1 MTSHCCWGP
10 NSLIRLTRPCG
21 LVLRSRWSG
30 PQVSVVWSTRP
41 QGLTYFLSLSSLH
54 SLPQLCTPA
63 TLAFFHFLES
73 PAPSSLGAVLHM
85 HLREHFP
92 ISLSLLALLIAP
104 DPSVLSLRTLI
115 SVKPSQALA
124 RNFFVLWS
132 CGLRLASP
140 YAVTLICSSPSIWVI
155 F

>member
-41 QGLTYFLSLSSLH
+41 QGLTYFLSLSSFH
-54 SLPQLCTPA
+54 SLPQICTPA

-73 PAPSSLGAVLHM
+73 PAPSSLGAFAHAFKGTLSV
-85 HLREHFP
+85 
-92 ISLSLLALLIAP
+92 SLSLLALLIAP

-115 SVKPSQALA
+115 SVKPSQAPA

-140 YAVTLICSSPSIWVI
+140 YSVTLICSSPSIWVI